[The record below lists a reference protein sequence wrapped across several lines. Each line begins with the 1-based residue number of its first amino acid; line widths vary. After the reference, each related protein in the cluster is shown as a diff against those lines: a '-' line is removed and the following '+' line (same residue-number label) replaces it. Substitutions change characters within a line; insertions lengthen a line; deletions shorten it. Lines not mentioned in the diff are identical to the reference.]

1 MLAVYVQ
8 FEVPGNKWSGS
19 HLLGKSFLAPEE
31 MTIPKKELSA
41 LNMAANIKIVIER
54 ALEDHIDKVIVCS
67 DSEISFAWV
76 TYETVKL
83 NVFHR
88 NRVNNIR
95 SKIKLDQLHHV
106 LGSENCSDIGTRP
119 DSVSAASVMPGSLWL
134 KDKEWMEKP

>member
-1 MLAVYVQ
+1 MYLRCIVPENALSVKARCWILGDAADGGCMLAVYVQ
-8 FEVPGNKWSGS
+8 LEVPGDKWSGF
-19 HLLGKSFLAPEE
+19 HLLGKCSLAPEE

-67 DSEISFAWV
+67 DSEISLAWV

-95 SKIKLDQLHHV
+95 SKI
-106 LGSENCSDIGTRP
+106 
-119 DSVSAASVMPGSLWL
+119 
-134 KDKEWMEKP
+134 